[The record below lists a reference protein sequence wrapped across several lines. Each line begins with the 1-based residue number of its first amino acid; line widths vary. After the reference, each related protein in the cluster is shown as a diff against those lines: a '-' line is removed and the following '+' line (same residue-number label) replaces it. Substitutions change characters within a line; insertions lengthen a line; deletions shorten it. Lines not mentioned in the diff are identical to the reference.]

1 MIKFDLLPVLLKI
14 LIIERKNGKTSK
26 FLLDAA
32 NNSVHNNIGI
42 V

>member
-1 MIKFDLLPVLLKI
+1 LS
-14 LIIERKNGKTSK
+14 EKNGKTSK